1 MKKVLLLTKINPIE
15 VYSIMMQL
23 YRSELVDGHTIFFSP
38 QYTAMLAAESLKVPF
53 QNVFYSG
60 LRTWEQLKE
69 ETMISHPEYKLWVV
83 VGTDDEKNRNTYDA
97 IISLNNPEIDDYKF
111 DPEFNTT
118 NIKVMTVEDGEI
130 KFNNL
135 DEVIVFLK
143 YMQKNM
149 EGSGDGIQ

>member
-23 YRSELVDGHTIFFSP
+23 YRSELVDGKTIFFSP
-38 QYTAMLAAESLKVPF
+38 QYTSMLAAESLKVPF

-69 ETMISHPEYKLWVV
+69 ETMVSHPEYKLWVV

-149 EGSGDGIQ
+149 EGSGDGVQ

>member
-1 MKKVLLLTKINPIE
+1 MAV
-15 VYSIMMQL
+15 
-23 YRSELVDGHTIFFSP
+23 
-38 QYTAMLAAESLKVPF
+38 
-53 QNVFYSG
+53 
-60 LRTWEQLKE
+60 
-69 ETMISHPEYKLWVV
+69 HPEYKLWVV
-83 VGTDDEKNRNTYDA
+83 LGTDDEKNRNTYDA

-118 NIKVMTVEDGEI
+118 NIKVMTVKDGEV